1 MKEYICMD
9 CCMSLFLRPAG
20 IRSASPAYH
29 MLRSLPLIPFKPKT
43 CWAESLQGARSSNED
58 EFNVFPVKNKVGF
71 FCVHDGHAG
80 ITTGNMLQELMT
92 VKWAKFRLGFCP
104 GDETACAMEND
115 ANVLWLA
122 DAYKDAVRRLKAQ
135 PSGAVSISALVVE
148 NQAIYFAWIGDC
160 EGCVFVNDHEL
171 VDPIYKNAD
180 NVIEVVDFADVNVHA
195 AKAPNA
201 APCATY
207 PHSLL
212 GRVRFRLNSD
222 DDNNDNDGGEG
233 ECEAKKPI
241 KESIPK
247 FSSMETLKYY
257 FNVEP
262 ICFGDKLSHKEYQ
275 RVKRWFPEA
284 VKGLDVGIQRV
295 GAAEIFLDVR
305 ISKSTQPTR
314 TLGDSHN
321 NNSLPILRDPTVMK
335 ITLSPET
342 PQLNILLCSDGAFSE
357 RAFANTKAVC
367 RFLVNPVAF
376 FRESFYARGQI
387 LTERLIAV
395 RLLPENLSED
405 RNSIDFVCL
414 YKRWKACRTWDDILI
429 FLREHHYL
437 CISSKILKA
446 VISSDD
452 ILAYVH
458 WLKMCKEAIR
468 WLEFNSRED
477 HLTLPVAV
485 KLAARM
491 AIIMGSTDNVT
502 IVAAQAY

>member
-1 MKEYICMD
+1 
-9 CCMSLFLRPAG
+9 
-20 IRSASPAYH
+20 
-29 MLRSLPLIPFKPKT
+29 MLSSLPLISFKPKT

-58 EFNVFPVKNKVGF
+58 ECNIFPVKNKVGF
-71 FCVHDGHAG
+71 FCVHDGHVG
-80 ITTGNMLQELMT
+80 ITTVNMLQELMT

-171 VDPIYKNAD
+171 VDPIYKNTD
-180 NVIEVVDFADVNVHA
+180 NVIEVVDFADDNVCSA
-195 AKAPNA
+195 AAPG
-201 APCATY
+201 PCATY

-212 GRVRFRLNSD
+212 GYVRFRLESG
-222 DDNNDNDGGEG
+222 DDNSNNGGEG
-233 ECEAKKPI
+233 KCEAEKPI

-247 FSSMETLKYY
+247 FLSMETLKYY

-262 ICFGDKLSHKEYQ
+262 IFFGDKLSHKEYK
-275 RVKRWFPEA
+275 RVKRKFPE
-284 VKGLDVGIQRV
+284 VVTGLDVGIQRV
-295 GAAEIFLDVR
+295 GTAKIFLDVR

-314 TLGDSHN
+314 TLGDSRN
-321 NNSLPILRDPTVMK
+321 NNSLPIIRDPTVMK

-342 PQLNILLCSDGAFSE
+342 PKLNILLCSDGAFSE
-357 RAFANTKAVC
+357 HAFANTKAVC

-376 FRESFYARGQI
+376 FHESFYARGQI
-387 LTERLIAV
+387 MTERLIAAG
-395 RLLPENLSED
+395 LLSENLLGPHGG
-405 RNSIDFVCL
+405 L
-414 YKRWKACRTWDDILI
+414 YKHWKECKTWDDILV
-429 FLREHHYL
+429 FLRENHYM
-437 CISSKILKA
+437 CVSSRILKA